1 MKNIVL
7 IGFMGSGKTEIGKRL
22 ADKLGYTFMDTDSII
37 EKKMGKSISGIFQ
50 EDGEEHFRGLEA
62 GVVKELSGIRGCII
76 STGGGMVVNRE
87 NILNLKKDGLMI
99 WLKTSP
105 ETIYERV
112 KSEHHRP
119 LLGVKDP
126 LQEINKLLGL
136 REPLYA
142 EADITIETDGL
153 DIEKI
158 VGMIVDAYSKF

>member
-1 MKNIVL
+1 
-7 IGFMGSGKTEIGKRL
+7 
-22 ADKLGYTFMDTDSII
+22 
-37 EKKMGKSISGIFQ
+37 
-50 EDGEEHFRGLEA
+50 
-62 GVVKELSGIRGCII
+62 
-76 STGGGMVVNRE
+76 MVINRE
-87 NILNLKKDGLMI
+87 NILNLKQDGLMI